1 MQQIWI
7 SKAGPPETLKLQTA
21 PDPIPRT
28 GEVRIRVQAAG
39 VCFADLMGRMGLD
52 RAAPSLPF
60 VPGLEVAGVIDLV
73 AQGVPTLKEGD
84 AVLALTQYGG
94 YSDTVCVPYRQVFKK
109 LDWMSMEDAAAL
121 PVNYMLAYL
130 ALVVMGALRAGDRVL
145 IHNVGGGL
153 GVAALD
159 VCRIL
164 GAETYGTASPEKHAF
179 LAERGLN
186 HPIDYRNFD
195 YERVVMDL
203 TGGRGVQM
211 VLDSLGGIHW
221 PKNYR
226 LVMPTGRLVHVGMSS
241 MAPGKV
247 RSRRHYWRGAVMLPF
262 YSTFRLMRDNKAVI
276 GVDLHHLWG
285 QSAMLRPYLQQIITW
300 YDDALFRPHID
311 TTFPFADAPLAHHY
325 LHNRKNKGKVLL
337 IPSG

>member
-7 SKAGPPETLKLQTA
+7 SKVGPPETLKLQSS

-28 GEVRIRVQAAG
+28 GEVRIRVQANG
-39 VCFADLMGRMGLD
+39 VSFADLWGRMGLD
-52 RAAPSLPF
+52 KAAPAPPF

-73 AQGVPTLKEGD
+73 AQGVPTFKEGD
-84 AVLALTQYGG
+84 AVLALTHYGG

-109 LDWMSMEDAAAL
+109 LEWMSMEDAAAL
-121 PVNYMLAYL
+121 PVNYLLAYL

-145 IHNVGGGL
+145 IHNAGGGL

-179 LAERGLN
+179 LTERGLN

-203 TGGRGVQM
+203 TGGRGVQI

-226 LVMPTGRLVHVGMSS
+226 LVMPTGRLVHVGLSS
-241 MAPGKV
+241 LAPGKT
-247 RSRRHYWRGAVMLPF
+247 RSRLRYWRGAVMVPF
-262 YSTFRLMRDNKAVI
+262 YTSFRLMRENKGVI
-276 GVDLHHLWG
+276 GVDLHHLWA
-285 QSAMLRPYLQQIITW
+285 QAHLLRPYLQQIITW

-311 TTFPFADAPLAHHY
+311 TTFPLADAPLAHHY

-337 IPSG
+337 IP